1 MSVECANTHVRCS
14 DEDSKCLSERLST
27 PSSSGAESNN
37 KTPPISTT
45 EIDNEKSSRE
55 INSQSANLADTL
67 TSTKSYSSEVR
78 DGTGSFSK
86 ECVGTSGWIS
96 KEPLA
101 ILEEKVER
109 NNETT
114 VAVKEQTNHM
124 PTLPSIII
132 NIVNHTPA
140 LSVEQKNDD
149 HIITKKQKP
158 QRSILR
164 NDCETL
170 SSTNKSARRG
180 SKRGRVAF
188 TNIQI
193 RKYFMI
199 LGDNPSTPIGP
210 PLSLGWEYEVLPT
223 MNITDFESFRLRS
236 RRFQTNHLILS
247 HYRRVE
253 IVQRIGYTQEE
264 VAKVEK
270 EMKKIQTQRKIT
282 MAFTPCGKI
291 ESAFQSIGRKWRR
304 NVLRR
309 GRD

>member
-1 MSVECANTHVRCS
+1 MSVESANTHVRFS
-14 DEDSKCLSERLST
+14 DKDSNFLSEGSSA
-27 PSSSGAESNN
+27 PSSSGAESN
-37 KTPPISTT
+37 KKPLTSAT
-45 EIDNEKSSRE
+45 ENDNEKPSRD
-55 INSQSANLADTL
+55 INSQSVNIADTS
-67 TSTKSYSSEVR
+67 TSTKSYSFEGG

-86 ECVGTSGWIS
+86 ECVGTSRIS
-96 KEPLA
+96 KESLA
-101 ILEEKVER
+101 ILEKKVER

-114 VAVKEQTNHM
+114 AAVKEQADHM
-124 PTLPSIII
+124 LTPPSIII

-149 HIITKKQKP
+149 HIIITKKQTPHK
-158 QRSILR
+158 SILR
-164 NDCETL
+164 NDCEPL
-170 SSTNKSARRG
+170 SSANKSAGRG

-188 TNIQI
+188 SNIQI

-223 MNITDFESFRLRS
+223 MNIMDFESFRLRS

-270 EMKKIQTQRKIT
+270 EMKKIQRQRKIT